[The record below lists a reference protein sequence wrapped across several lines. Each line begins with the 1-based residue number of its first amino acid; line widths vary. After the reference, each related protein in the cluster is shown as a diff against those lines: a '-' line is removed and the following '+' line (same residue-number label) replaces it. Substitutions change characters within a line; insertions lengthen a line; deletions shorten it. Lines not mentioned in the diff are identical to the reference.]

1 MSVLHLVFT
10 TKGGGAGIA
19 AARLHEGL
27 IERNY
32 KSYILTIDDFKK
44 TNIFKNLLIKY
55 LSIILCKL
63 DISSYWFPQSIGLF
77 GQGLV
82 NKIND
87 HQANIV
93 HIHWINQG
101 FLSIK
106 EISEIKKPIVW
117 TLHDEWFYSG
127 SEHYETKGKLVF
139 ESIINNEKVFL
150 PKFIRKISFNIRYL
164 LSNIILDYKLSS
176 WSKKSIYV
184 ISPSKWALKKLRKS
198 KIKNLIC
205 KSLVSENLISS
216 SSFDNEI
223 SSISTKIILYVSS
236 QGIADIRKGGF
247 IIKPLIPFIR
257 SLGYQLHIVG
267 DYKNSKS
274 KIKHSHNVFFHG
286 KLKNRDLFLLMTQSS
301 ILFHPSLVD
310 NKPNVMIESL
320 LAGCPVITFNSG
332 GQKEIINSKNE
343 GICVENYS
351 VKSFKKAFLEIINS
365 KQNTIDS
372 RNARV
377 KRARNIYGNN
387 NSLSI
392 HLGLY
397 KEIDNV

>member
-19 AARLHEGL
+19 AFRLHQSLKEK
-27 IERNY
+27 NY
-32 KSYILTIDDFKK
+32 KSFILTIDDFKK
-44 TNIFKNLLIKY
+44 TNLIKNIFIKY

-63 DISSYWFPQSIGLF
+63 DISSYWFPQSIGLL
-77 GQGLV
+77 GQGLI

-87 HQANIV
+87 HEANII

-127 SEHYETKGKLVF
+127 SEHYETKEKLIF
-139 ESIINNEKVFL
+139 ESIIYNEKVFL
-150 PKFIRKISFNIRYL
+150 PKFIRKIFFKIRYL
-164 LSNIILDYKLSS
+164 LSDIIIDYKLSS
-176 WSKKSIYV
+176 WSKKSFYV
-184 ISPSKWALKKLRKS
+184 ISPSRWALKKLKKS

-216 SSFDNEI
+216 SIFENKI
-223 SSISTKIILYVSS
+223 SSISSKIILYVSS
-236 QGIADIRKGGF
+236 QGIDDIRKGGF
-247 IIKPLIPFIR
+247 IIKPLIPFIK

-267 DYKNSKS
+267 DYKSSKS
-274 KIKHSHNVFFHG
+274 ELNHSNDVFFHG
-286 KLKNRDLFLLMTQSS
+286 KLKNKDLFTLMTKSS

-320 LAGCPVITFNSG
+320 LAGCPVITYNSG
-332 GQKEIINSKNE
+332 GQKEIINSKDE

-351 VKSFKKAFLEIINS
+351 VKSFKKAFLKIINS
-365 KQNTIDS
+365 KQNSIDS
-372 RNARV
+372 RNARIN
-377 KRARNIYGNN
+377 RARKIYGNKK
-387 NSLSI
+387 SLSI
-392 HLGLY
+392 HLKLY
-397 KEIDNV
+397 KEIENV